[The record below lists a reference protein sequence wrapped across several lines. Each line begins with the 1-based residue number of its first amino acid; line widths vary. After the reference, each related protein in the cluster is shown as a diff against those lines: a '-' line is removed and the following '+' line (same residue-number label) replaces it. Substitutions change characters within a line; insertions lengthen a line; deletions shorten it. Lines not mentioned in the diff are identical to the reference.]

1 MAAKPTP
8 ADGLAAVEQWF
19 AAQGWQPAPFQRRAW
34 QAFRAGRSG
43 LIHASTGSGKTLA
56 AWLGPVSRA
65 LEQSAATSGL
75 RILWITP
82 LRALAADT
90 AGHLQ
95 ASATALGLDWKVETR
110 TGDTS
115 ASVRARQRRKLP
127 QALVTTPESLSVL
140 LSYRNAA
147 DSFAHLD
154 AVIVDE
160 WHELLGSKR
169 GVQLQLCLAWLR
181 ALKPELVVWGLS
193 ATLGNLDE
201 AMAVLLGEAAEPG
214 ERISARADEA
224 DDKPLTI
231 RGLCPANVE
240 RFPWAGHLGL
250 GQLDGVLD
258 YLQQGHTSLLFTN
271 TRSQAELWFEAI
283 LRARIDWLTQLGLH
297 HGSIDRGLRKRIE
310 EGLRQGDFRCVV
322 CTSSLDLGVD
332 FSPVDRVVQ
341 VGSPKG
347 VARLM
352 QRAGRSGHQPGAASE
367 ILCVPSHAFEL
378 VEIAA
383 ARRAWAA
390 GRVEARR
397 PPRLSLDVLV
407 QHLVTLAAGPGF
419 TADEAYAQARSTHA
433 FAGLER
439 ALFDWCLMFI
449 TQGGP
454 VLEHYPQFQRV
465 VAQDGRFS
473 VEDTGIARRH
483 RLAIGTITSDAQI
496 QVRFMKG
503 GSLGSI
509 EETFIARL
517 KPGDVFL
524 FTGRA
529 LELVKVRDLVAYV
542 RVAKTRRHSVPRW
555 YGGRLPLSTEL
566 ADSVLEILEEVQA
579 GEYADPEVQAIAPVL
594 ELQKRQSALPGRQ
607 QLLIEHCRSRE
618 GEHLF
623 LYPFAGRLAHEGL
636 AALLAWRLGQR
647 LPATFSLSVN
657 DYGLELLST
666 ARLPELTEADW
677 RGLLNPQQLLDD
689 LLAALN
695 ASELA
700 RRQFRDIARISGL
713 VFQGYPGRGKTDR
726 QLQASSGLLYDT
738 LQRHDPEHRL
748 LAQASREVL
757 EEQLDIQRLRAVLER
772 AEGQTLKLM
781 GLERF
786 SPLAFPLWVE
796 RQRNRISTE
805 GWRERVQRM
814 IVSLEQHAERKAR
827 KKR

>member
-1 MAAKPTP
+1 MAVKPE
-8 ADGLAAVEQWF
+8 AAVDGLAAIDAWF
-19 AAQGWQPAPFQRRAW
+19 PRQGWQPAPFQREAW
-34 QAFRAGRSG
+34 EAFRAGHSG

-65 LEQSAATSGL
+65 LENRQRTSGL
-75 RILWITP
+75 QVLWITP
-82 LRALAADT
+82 LRALATDT

-95 ASATALGLDWKVETR
+95 AAVDALGLDWRVETR

-115 ASVRARQRRKLP
+115 ASVRARQQRKLP
-127 QALVTTPESLSVL
+127 DTLVTTPESLSVL
-140 LSYRNAA
+140 LSYRNAE
-147 DSFAHLD
+147 DSFRHLD

-160 WHELLGSKR
+160 WHELLGNKR

-181 ALKPELVVWGLS
+181 ARQPELAVWGLS

-201 AMAVLLGEAAEPG
+201 AMAVLLGEGAAPG
-214 ERISARADEA
+214 VRIAGAQG
-224 DDKPLTI
+224 KPLTI

-250 GQLDGVLD
+250 SQLDGVLD
-258 YLQQGHTSLLFTN
+258 YLAEGKTSLLFTN
-271 TRSQAELWFEAI
+271 TRSQSELWFEAI
-283 LRARIDWLTQLGLH
+283 LKARLEWVTEMGLH
-297 HGSIDRGLRKRIE
+297 HGSIDRKVRRRIE
-310 EGLRQGDFRCVV
+310 DGLRQGAFRCVV

-352 QRAGRSGHQPGAASE
+352 QRAGRSGHQPGAVSE
-367 ILCVPSHAFEL
+367 ILCVPSHALEL

-383 ARRAWAA
+383 ARRAWEA
-390 GRVEARR
+390 GQVEARR
-397 PPRLSLDVLV
+397 PPRMSLDVLV

-419 TADEAYAQARSTHA
+419 IAEDVLAQVRSTHA
-433 FAGLER
+433 FAGLQAEV
-439 ALFDWCLMFI
+439 FDWCLLFI

-465 VAQDGRFS
+465 VLGEGVYR
-473 VEDTGIARRH
+473 VESPGIARRH
-483 RLAIGTITSDAQI
+483 RMAIGTITSDAQI

-524 FTGRA
+524 FSGRA

-542 RVAKTRRHSVPRW
+542 RLAKTRRHSVPRW
-555 YGGRLPLSTEL
+555 YGGRLPLSSEL
-566 ADSVLEILEEVQA
+566 AESVLAIFEEVENGQ
-579 GEYADPEVQAIAPVL
+579 YADPEVKAIAPVL
-594 ELQKRQSALPGRQ
+594 ELQKQQSALPGRSR
-607 QLLIEHCRSRE
+607 LLIERCRSRE

-623 LYPFAGRLAHEGL
+623 IYPFAGRLAHEGL
-636 AALLAWRLGQR
+636 AALLAWRLGQIT
-647 LPATFSLSVN
+647 PATFALSVN
-657 DYGLELLST
+657 DYGLELLTSKP
-666 ARLPELTEADW
+666 LPELTEADW
-677 RGLLNPQQLLDD
+677 HTLLDPEH
-689 LLAALN
+689 LLEHVLAALN
-695 ASELA
+695 AGELA
-700 RRQFRDIARISGL
+700 RRQFRDIARVSGL
-713 VFQGYPGRGKTDR
+713 VFQGFPGSGKTDR

-738 LQRHDPEHRL
+738 LQRYDPEHRL

-757 EEQLDIQRLRAVLER
+757 EDQLEIQRLRGVLER
-772 AEGQTLKLM
+772 AAGQHLRLVS
-781 GLERF
+781 LERF

-805 GWRERVQRM
+805 GWRERVERM
-814 IVSLEQHAERKAR
+814 LASLEKHAAD
-827 KKR
+827 KKRRNRP

>member
-1 MAAKPTP
+1 MVAETQSI
-8 ADGLAAVEQWF
+8 DGLAAIDQWF
-19 AAQGWQPAPFQRRAW
+19 AAHDWQPAPFQRRAW

-43 LIHASTGSGKTLA
+43 LIHASTGAGKTLA

-65 LEQSAATSGL
+65 LEQPARPTGL
-75 RILWITP
+75 RVLWITP

-95 ASATALGLDWKVETR
+95 ASASALGLDWRVETR
-110 TGDTS
+110 TGDTA
-115 ASVRARQRRKLP
+115 ASVRARQRRKMP
-127 QALVTTPESLSVL
+127 QTLVTTPESLSVL
-140 LSYRNAA
+140 LSYRNAE
-147 DSFAHLD
+147 DTFSQLD

-169 GVQLQLCLAWLR
+169 GVQLQVCLAWLR
-181 ALKPELVVWGLS
+181 ARNPALLVWGLS

-201 AMAVLLGEAAEPG
+201 AMRVLLGAGAAPG
-214 ERISARADEA
+214 ERITAAADET
-224 DDKPLTI
+224 DEKPLTI
-231 RGLCPANVE
+231 RGLCPQNRE

-250 GQLDGVLD
+250 SQLEGVLE
-258 YLQQGHTSLLFTN
+258 YLQQGQSALLFTN

-283 LRARIDWLTQLGLH
+283 LKARLDWLTELGLH
-297 HGSIDRGLRKRIE
+297 HGSIDRGVRKRIE

-367 ILCVPSHAFEL
+367 ILCVPSHALEL
-378 VEIAA
+378 GEIAA
-383 ARRAWAA
+383 ARRALAA

-397 PPRLSLDVLV
+397 PPRMSLDVLV

-419 TADEAYAQARSTHA
+419 NAEQVFAEVCTTHA
-433 FAGLER
+433 FA
-439 ALFDWCLMFI
+439 ALTPEQFDWCLTFI

-465 VAQDGRFS
+465 VAQAGRYS

-483 RLAIGTITSDAQI
+483 RLSIGTITSDAQI
-496 QVRFMKG
+496 QMRFMKG

-524 FTGRA
+524 FSGRA

-542 RVAKTRRHSVPRW
+542 RLAKTKRHSVPRW
-555 YGGRLPLSTEL
+555 YGGRLPLSSEL
-566 ADSVLEILEEVQA
+566 ADSVLDILEEVQA
-579 GEYADPEVQAIAPVL
+579 GRYGDAEVQAIAPVL
-594 ELQKRQSALPGRQ
+594 ELQKLQSALPSRTR
-607 QLLIEHCRSRE
+607 LLIERCRSRE

-647 LPATFSLSVN
+647 VPATFSLSVN
-657 DYGLELLST
+657 DYGLELLTSK
-666 ARLPELTEADW
+666 RLPELSDADW
-677 RGLLNPQQLLDD
+677 YTLLSPDNLLDD
-689 LLAALN
+689 VLAALN
-695 ASELA
+695 AGELA

-713 VFQGYPGRGKTDR
+713 VFQGFPGRGKTDR
-726 QLQASSGLLYDT
+726 QLQASTGLLYDT
-738 LQRHDPEHRL
+738 LQRYDPEHRL

-757 EEQLDIQRLRAVLER
+757 EDQLEIQRLQTVLQRA
-772 AEGQTLKLM
+772 AGQTLLQM
-781 GLERF
+781 PLERF

-796 RQRNRISTE
+796 RQRNRVTTE
-805 GWRERVQRM
+805 SWQDRVQRM
-814 IVSLEQHAERKAR
+814 IASLEQHAQRKAS
-827 KKR
+827 KRR

>member
-1 MAAKPTP
+1 MAADQSSV
-8 ADGLAAVEQWF
+8 DGLAAVEQWF
-19 AAQGWQPAPFQRRAW
+19 AAHDWQPAPFQRRAW

-65 LEQSAATSGL
+65 LEQPSRSGGL
-75 RILWITP
+75 RVLWITP

-95 ASATALGLDWKVETR
+95 QSASALGLDWKVETR

-115 ASVRARQRRKLP
+115 ASVRARQRRKMP
-127 QALVTTPESLSVL
+127 ETLVTTPESLSVL
-140 LSYRNAA
+140 LSYRNAE
-147 DSFAHLD
+147 DSFRQLD

-181 ALKPELVVWGLS
+181 ARNPALVVWGLS

-201 AMAVLLGEAAEPG
+201 AMNELLGEGAAPG
-214 ERISARADEA
+214 ERITAAADEM

-231 RGLCPANVE
+231 RGLCPQNIE

-250 GQLDGVLD
+250 SQLEGVLD
-258 YLQQGHTSLLFTN
+258 YLEQGQSALLFTN

-283 LRARIDWLTQLGLH
+283 LKARLDWLTELGLH
-297 HGSIDRGLRKRIE
+297 HGSIDRGVRKRIE

-367 ILCVPSHAFEL
+367 ILCVPSHALEL

-419 TADEAYAQARSTHA
+419 TADQAFNEVRSTHA
-433 FAGLER
+433 FAELAREM
-439 ALFDWCLMFI
+439 FDWCLIFI

-465 VAQDGRFS
+465 VEQDGCYR
-473 VEDTGIARRH
+473 VENTGIARRH
-483 RLAIGTITSDAQI
+483 RMAIGTITSDAQI

-524 FTGRA
+524 FSGRA

-542 RVAKTRRHSVPRW
+542 RVAKTKRHSVPRW
-555 YGGRLPLSTEL
+555 NGGRLPLSSEL
-566 ADSVLEILEEVQA
+566 ADSVLDILEEVQA
-579 GEYADPEVQAIAPVL
+579 GEYADAEVQAIAPVL
-594 ELQKRQSALPGRQ
+594 ELQKQQSALPSRA
-607 QLLIEHCRSRE
+607 QLLIERCRSRE

-623 LYPFAGRLAHEGL
+623 VFPFAGRLAHEGL

-647 LPATFSLSVN
+647 VPATFSLSVN
-657 DYGLELLST
+657 DYGLELLTST
-666 ARLPELTEADW
+666 RLPELSDADW
-677 RGLLNPQQLLDD
+677 HALLSPANLLDD
-689 LLAALN
+689 VLAALN
-695 ASELA
+695 AGELA

-713 VFQGYPGRGKTDR
+713 VFQGFPGRGKTDR
-726 QLQASSGLLYDT
+726 QLQASTGLLYDT
-738 LQRHDPEHRL
+738 LQRYDPEHRL
-748 LAQASREVL
+748 LTQASREVL
-757 EEQLDIQRLRAVLER
+757 EDQLEIQRLQAVLQR
-772 AEGQTLKLM
+772 AAGQTLLLM
-781 GLERF
+781 PLERF

-796 RQRNRISTE
+796 RQRNRVSTE
-805 GWRERVQRM
+805 SWRDRVQRM
-814 IVSLEQHAERKAR
+814 IGSLEQHAQRKTR
-827 KKR
+827 KRR

>member
-1 MAAKPTP
+1 MAAKP
-8 ADGLAAVEQWF
+8 AANGLVAVEAWF
-19 AAQGWQPAPFQRRAW
+19 AKQGWTPAPFQRQAW
-34 QAFRAGRSG
+34 QAYRAGRSG

-56 AWLGPVSRA
+56 AWLGPVSDA
-65 LEQSAATSGL
+65 LDQCASSSLRSGGL
-75 RILWITP
+75 RVLWITP
-82 LRALAADT
+82 LRALASDT

-95 ASATALGLDWKVETR
+95 QAVDALGLDWKVETR

-127 QALVTTPESLSVL
+127 ETLVTTPESLSLL
-140 LSYRNAA
+140 LSYRNAE
-147 DSFAHLD
+147 DSFRQLD

-160 WHELLGSKR
+160 WHELLGNKR

-181 ALKPELVVWGLS
+181 ARHPQLAVWGLS

-201 AMAVLLGEAAEPG
+201 AMAVLLGEGAAPG
-214 ERISARADEA
+214 ERVAGAQSKA
-224 DDKPLTI
+224 LTI
-231 RGLCPANVE
+231 RGLCPANIE

-250 GQLDGVLD
+250 SQLEAVLD
-258 YLQQGHTSLLFTN
+258 YLGEGKTSLLFTN

-283 LRARIDWLTQLGLH
+283 LKARLDWLTELGLH
-297 HGSIDRGLRKRIE
+297 HGSIERKLRRRIEDGLR
-310 EGLRQGDFRCVV
+310 LGDFRCVV

-367 ILCVPSHAFEL
+367 ILCVPSHALEL

-383 ARRAWAA
+383 VRRAWET
-390 GRVEARR
+390 GRLEARR

-419 TADEAYAQARSTHA
+419 VAEQVLAELRSTHA
-433 FAGLER
+433 FAGLDEDV
-439 ALFDWCLMFI
+439 FNWCLLFI

-465 VAQDGRFS
+465 VAHAGRYT

-483 RLAIGTITSDAQI
+483 RMAIGTITSDAQI

-509 EETFIARL
+509 EETFVARL

-524 FTGRA
+524 FSGRA
-529 LELVKVRDLVAYV
+529 LELVKVRDLIAYV
-542 RVAKTRRHSVPRW
+542 RLAKTRRHSVPRW
-555 YGGRLPLSTEL
+555 YGGRLPLSSEL
-566 ADSVLEILEEVQA
+566 ADSVLEIFEEVQA
-579 GEYADPEVQAIAPVL
+579 GLYKDVEVQAIAPVL
-594 ELQKRQSALPGRQ
+594 ELQKQQSALPGRSR
-607 QLLIEHCRSRE
+607 LLIERCTSRE
-618 GEHLF
+618 GQHLF
-623 LYPFAGRLAHEGL
+623 VYPFAGRLAHEGL
-636 AALLAWRLGQR
+636 AALLAWRLGQ
-647 LPATFSLSVN
+647 LTPATFSLSVN
-657 DYGLELLST
+657 DYGLELLTS
-666 ARLPELTEADW
+666 AKLPELTEADW
-677 RGLLNPQQLLDD
+677 RLLLAPADLLDHV
-689 LLAALN
+689 LAALN
-695 ASELA
+695 AGELA
-700 RRQFRDIARISGL
+700 RRQFRDIARVSGL
-713 VFQGYPGRGKTDR
+713 VFQGFPGRGKSDR

-738 LQRHDPEHRL
+738 LQRYDPEHRL

-757 EEQLDIQRLRAVLER
+757 EDQLEIQRLQSVLVRA
-772 AEGQTLKLM
+772 AEQALILISI
-781 GLERF
+781 ERF

-814 IVSLEQHAERKAR
+814 MASLEKHASRKPR
-827 KKR
+827 RRP

>member
-1 MAAKPTP
+1 MAAKPAT
-8 ADGLAAVEQWF
+8 DGLAAVEAWF
-19 AAQGWQPAPFQRRAW
+19 AAQGWTPAPFQREAW

-56 AWLGPVSRA
+56 AWLGPVSDA
-65 LEQSAATSGL
+65 LEKPIRSGGL
-75 RILWITP
+75 RVLWITP
-82 LRALAADT
+82 LRALANDT

-95 ASATALGLDWKVETR
+95 QAVDALGLDWKVETR

-115 ASVRARQRRKLP
+115 TSVRARQRRKLP
-127 QALVTTPESLSVL
+127 ETLVTTPESLSVL
-140 LSYRNAA
+140 LSYRNAEE
-147 DSFAHLD
+147 SFKHLD

-160 WHELLGSKR
+160 WHELLGNKR

-181 ALKPELVVWGLS
+181 ARHPQLAVWGLS

-201 AMAVLLGEAAEPG
+201 AMAVLLGEDAEPG
-214 ERISARADEA
+214 VRIAGAQS
-224 DDKPLTI
+224 KPLTI
-231 RGLCPANVE
+231 RGLCPAHVE

-250 GQLDGVLD
+250 SQLDGVLD
-258 YLQQGHTSLLFTN
+258 YLGEGKTSLLFTN

-283 LRARIDWLTQLGLH
+283 IRGRLEWVTELGLH
-297 HGSIDRGLRKRIE
+297 HGSIDRTVRRRIEDGLRR
-310 EGLRQGDFRCVV
+310 GDFRCVV

-341 VGSPKG
+341 IGSPKG

-367 ILCVPSHAFEL
+367 ILCVPGHALEL

-383 ARRAWAA
+383 VRRAWEA

-419 TADEAYAQARSTHA
+419 SAEPMLAQLRSTHA
-433 FAGLER
+433 FADLDEEI
-439 ALFDWCLMFI
+439 FTWCLMFI

-465 VAQDGRFS
+465 VMLDGRYT

-509 EETFIARL
+509 EETFVARL

-524 FTGRA
+524 FSGRA

-542 RVAKTRRHSVPRW
+542 RLAKTRRHSVPRW
-555 YGGRLPLSTEL
+555 YGGRLPLSSEL
-566 ADSVLEILEEVQA
+566 ADSVLDIFEEVQA
-579 GEYADPEVQAIAPVL
+579 GLYTDPEVQAIAPVL
-594 ELQKRQSALPGRQ
+594 ELQKQQSALPSRSR
-607 QLLIEHCRSRE
+607 LLIERCTSRE

-623 LYPFAGRLAHEGL
+623 VYPFAGRLAHEGL
-636 AALLAWRLGQR
+636 AALLAWRLGQWV
-647 LPATFSLSVN
+647 PATFSLSVN
-657 DYGLELLST
+657 DYGLELLTSAT
-666 ARLPELTEADW
+666 LPELSEADW
-677 RGLLNPQQLLDD
+677 HSLLSPEHLLDHV
-689 LLAALN
+689 LAAMN
-695 ASELA
+695 AGELA
-700 RRQFRDIARISGL
+700 RRQFRDIARVSGL
-713 VFQGYPGRGKTDR
+713 VFQGFPGSSKTDR

-738 LQRHDPEHRL
+738 LLRYDPNHRL

-757 EEQLDIQRLRAVLER
+757 EDQLDIQRLQRVLER
-772 AEGQTLKLM
+772 AAGQEKVLIAI
-781 GLERF
+781 ERF

-805 GWRERVQRM
+805 GWRERIQRM
-814 IVSLEQHAERKAR
+814 IVSLEKHAARQPRKR
-827 KKR
+827 L

>member
-1 MAAKPTP
+1 MAAKPA
-8 ADGLAAVEQWF
+8 ADGLAAVEAWF
-19 AAQGWQPAPFQRRAW
+19 AEQGWTPAPFQREAW
-34 QAFRAGRSG
+34 QAFRSGRSG

-56 AWLGPVSRA
+56 AWLGPVSDA
-65 LEQSAATSGL
+65 LEKSTRSGGL
-75 RILWITP
+75 RVLWITP
-82 LRALAADT
+82 LRALANDT

-95 ASATALGLDWKVETR
+95 QAVDALGLDWKVETR

-115 ASVRARQRRKLP
+115 TSVRARQRRKLP
-127 QALVTTPESLSVL
+127 ETLVTTPESLSVL
-140 LSYRNAA
+140 LSYRNAEE
-147 DSFAHLD
+147 SFKHLD

-160 WHELLGSKR
+160 WHELLGNKR

-181 ALKPELVVWGLS
+181 ARHPQLAVWGLS

-201 AMAVLLGEAAEPG
+201 AMAVLLGEGAEPG
-214 ERISARADEA
+214 VRIAGAQS
-224 DDKPLTI
+224 KPLTI
-231 RGLCPANVE
+231 RGLCPAHVE

-250 GQLDGVLD
+250 SQLDGVLD
-258 YLQQGHTSLLFTN
+258 YLGEGKTSLLFTN

-283 LRARIDWLTQLGLH
+283 IKGRLEWVTELGLH
-297 HGSIDRGLRKRIE
+297 HGSIDRTVRRRIE
-310 EGLRQGDFRCVV
+310 DGLRQGDFRCVV

-341 VGSPKG
+341 IGSPKG

-367 ILCVPSHAFEL
+367 ILCVPSHALEL

-383 ARRAWAA
+383 VRRAWEA

-419 TADEAYAQARSTHA
+419 SAESMLAELRSTHA
-433 FAGLER
+433 FADLDEEV
-439 ALFDWCLMFI
+439 FTWCLMFI

-465 VAQDGRFS
+465 VMLDGRYT

-524 FTGRA
+524 FSGRA

-542 RVAKTRRHSVPRW
+542 RLAKTRRHSVPRW
-555 YGGRLPLSTEL
+555 YGGRLPLSSEL
-566 ADSVLEILEEVQA
+566 ADSVLDIFEEVQA
-579 GEYADPEVQAIAPVL
+579 GLYTDPEVQAIAPVL
-594 ELQKRQSALPGRQ
+594 ELQKQQSALPSRSR
-607 QLLIEHCRSRE
+607 LLIERCTSRE

-623 LYPFAGRLAHEGL
+623 VYPFAGRLAHEGL
-636 AALLAWRLGQR
+636 AALLAWRLGQWV
-647 LPATFSLSVN
+647 PATFSLSVN
-657 DYGLELLST
+657 DYGLELLTSAT
-666 ARLPELTEADW
+666 LPELSEADW
-677 RGLLNPQQLLDD
+677 HSLLSPEHLLDHV
-689 LLAALN
+689 LAALN
-695 ASELA
+695 AGELA
-700 RRQFRDIARISGL
+700 RRQFRDIARVSGL
-713 VFQGYPGRGKTDR
+713 VFQGFPGSSKTDR

-738 LQRHDPEHRL
+738 LLRYDPNHRL

-757 EEQLDIQRLRAVLER
+757 EDQLDIQRLQRVLKRAIGQEKVLV
-772 AEGQTLKLM
+772 AI
-781 GLERF
+781 ERF

-814 IVSLEQHAERKAR
+814 IVSLEKHATRQPRKR
-827 KKR
+827 L

>member
-1 MAAKPTP
+1 MAAKPV
-8 ADGLAAVEQWF
+8 AAKSAGDGLALIETWF
-19 AAQGWQPAPFQRRAW
+19 AAQGWTPAPFQRQAW

-56 AWLGPVSRA
+56 AWLGPVSAA
-65 LEQSAATSGL
+65 LEKPARTGGL
-75 RILWITP
+75 RVLWITP
-82 LRALAADT
+82 LRALASDT

-95 ASATALGLDWKVETR
+95 QAVDSLGLDWAVETR
-110 TGDTS
+110 TGDTT

-127 QALVTTPESLSVL
+127 EALVTTPESLSVL
-140 LSYRNAA
+140 LSYRNAEE
-147 DSFAHLD
+147 SFRHLD
-154 AVIVDE
+154 AVVVDE
-160 WHELLGSKR
+160 WHELLGNKR

-181 ALKPELVVWGLS
+181 ARQPKLSVWGLS

-201 AMAVLLGEAAEPG
+201 AMSVLLGEGAAPG
-214 ERISARADEA
+214 ERIAGAQS
-224 DDKPLTI
+224 KPITI

-250 GQLDGVLD
+250 SQLEGVLD
-258 YLQQGHTSLLFTN
+258 YLGEGKTALLFTN

-283 LRARIDWLTQLGLH
+283 IKARLEWVTELGLH
-297 HGSIDRGLRKRIE
+297 HGSIDRKVRRRIE

-341 VGSPKG
+341 IGSPKG

-367 ILCVPSHAFEL
+367 ILCVPSHALEL

-383 ARRAWAA
+383 VRRAWEA

-397 PPRLSLDVLV
+397 PLRLSLDVLV

-419 TADEAYAQARSTHA
+419 VPEQALAELRSTHA
-433 FAGLER
+433 FAELDET
-439 ALFDWCLMFI
+439 LFNWCLVFI
-449 TQGGP
+449 TRGGP

-465 VAQDGRFS
+465 VVQDGRYT

-524 FTGRA
+524 FSGRA

-542 RVAKTRRHSVPRW
+542 RLAKTKRHSVPRW
-555 YGGRLPLSTEL
+555 YGGRLPLSSEL
-566 ADSVLEILEEVQA
+566 ADSVLAIFEEVQA
-579 GEYADPEVQAIAPVL
+579 GQYKDAEVAAIAPVL
-594 ELQKRQSALPGRQ
+594 ELQKQQSALPGRNR
-607 QLLIEHCRSRE
+607 LLIERCTSRE
-618 GEHLF
+618 GHHLF
-623 LYPFAGRLAHEGL
+623 IYPFAGRLAHEGL
-636 AALLAWRLGQR
+636 AALLAWRLGQIM
-647 LPATFSLSVN
+647 PATFSLSVN
-657 DYGLELLST
+657 DYGLELLTST
-666 ARLPELTEADW
+666 TFPEMTDADW
-677 RGLLNPQQLLDD
+677 HALLDPED
-689 LLAALN
+689 LLDHVLAALN
-695 ASELA
+695 AGELA
-700 RRQFRDIARISGL
+700 RRQFRDIARVSGL
-713 VFQGYPGRGKTDR
+713 VFQGFPGRGKSDR

-738 LQRHDPEHRL
+738 LKRYDPEHRL

-757 EEQLDIQRLRAVLER
+757 EDQLEIQRLRSVLEH
-772 AEGQTLKLM
+772 AAGQQLVLVS
-781 GLERF
+781 LERF

-814 IVSLEQHAERKAR
+814 MDSLEKHAAR
-827 KKR
+827 KPGRHP

>member
-1 MAAKPTP
+1 MAVKPGLARDTGEGLGKVEAWFASQGWTP
-8 ADGLAAVEQWF
+8 AA
-19 AAQGWQPAPFQRRAW
+19 FQRQAW

-56 AWLGPVSRA
+56 AWLGPVSAA
-65 LEQSAATSGL
+65 LEKPARRGGL
-75 RILWITP
+75 RVLWITP
-82 LRALAADT
+82 LRALASDT

-95 ASATALGLDWKVETR
+95 QAADDLDLDWKVETR

-115 ASVRARQRRKLP
+115 ASVRARQRRSLP
-127 QALVTTPESLSVL
+127 ETLVTTPESLSVL
-140 LSYRNAA
+140 LSYRNAEE
-147 DSFAHLD
+147 SFKHLD

-160 WHELLGSKR
+160 WHELLGNKR

-181 ALKPELVVWGLS
+181 ARHPALSVWGLS
-193 ATLGNLDE
+193 ATLGNLEE
-201 AMAVLLGEAAEPG
+201 AMAVLLGEGTAAG
-214 ERISARADEA
+214 ESIAGAQA
-224 DDKPLTI
+224 KPLTI
-231 RGLCPANVE
+231 RGLCPTNVE

-250 GQLDGVLD
+250 SQLEGVLD
-258 YLQQGHTSLLFTN
+258 YLGEGKTALLFTN
-271 TRSQAELWFEAI
+271 TRSQSELWFEAI
-283 LRARIDWLTQLGLH
+283 IKARLEWVTELGLH
-297 HGSIDRGLRKRIE
+297 HGSIDRKVRRRIE
-310 EGLRQGDFRCVV
+310 EGLRQGEFRCVV

-341 VGSPKG
+341 IGSPKG

-367 ILCVPSHAFEL
+367 ILCVPSHALEL

-383 ARRAWAA
+383 VRRAWEA

-419 TADEAYAQARSTHA
+419 VAEQVLTELRSTHA
-433 FAGLER
+433 FAELDEN
-439 ALFDWCLMFI
+439 LFNWCLVFI

-465 VAQDGRFS
+465 VVLDGRYT

-503 GSLGSI
+503 ASLGSI
-509 EETFIARL
+509 EETFVARL

-524 FTGRA
+524 FSGRA

-542 RVAKTRRHSVPRW
+542 RLAKTKRHSVPRW
-555 YGGRLPLSTEL
+555 YGGRLPLSSEL
-566 ADSVLEILEEVQA
+566 ADSVLEIFEEVQA
-579 GEYADPEVQAIAPVL
+579 GQYEDAEVAAIAPVL
-594 ELQKRQSALPGRQ
+594 ELQKQQSALPGRNR
-607 QLLIEHCRSRE
+607 LLIERCTSRE
-618 GEHLF
+618 GHHLF
-623 LYPFAGRLAHEGL
+623 VYPFAGRLAHEGM
-636 AALLAWRLGQR
+636 AALLAWRLGQIM
-647 LPATFSLSVN
+647 PATFSLSVN
-657 DYGLELLST
+657 DYGLELLTST
-666 ARLPELTEADW
+666 DFPELTEGDW
-677 RGLLNPQQLLDD
+677 HRLLDPED
-689 LLAALN
+689 LLDHVLAALN
-695 ASELA
+695 AGELA
-700 RRQFRDIARISGL
+700 RRQFRDIARVSGL
-713 VFQGYPGRGKTDR
+713 VFQGFPGSGKSDR

-738 LQRHDPEHRL
+738 LKRYDPEHRL

-757 EEQLDIQRLRAVLER
+757 EDQLEIQRLRNVLER
-772 AEGQTLKLM
+772 AVGQQLIQVS
-781 GLERF
+781 LERF

-805 GWRERVQRM
+805 GWRERVKRM
-814 IVSLEQHAERKAR
+814 MESLEKHAAR
-827 KKR
+827 KPGRRP

>member
-1 MAAKPTP
+1 MAAKP
-8 ADGLAAVEQWF
+8 AAAKAAVDGLATVEAWF
-19 AAQGWQPAPFQRRAW
+19 VRQGWTPAPFQRQAW

-56 AWLGPVSRA
+56 AWLGPVSDA
-65 LEQSAATSGL
+65 LDKPARTGGL
-75 RILWITP
+75 RVLWITP
-82 LRALAADT
+82 LRALASDT

-95 ASATALGLDWKVETR
+95 EAVDALGLNWKVETR

-127 QALVTTPESLSVL
+127 ETLITTPESLSVL
-140 LSYRNAA
+140 LSYRNAEE
-147 DSFAHLD
+147 SFKHLD

-160 WHELLGSKR
+160 WHELLGNKR

-181 ALKPELVVWGLS
+181 ARHPQLPVWGLS

-201 AMAVLLGEAAEPG
+201 AMAVLLGEGAAPG
-214 ERISARADEA
+214 ERIAGTQS
-224 DDKPLTI
+224 KPLTI

-250 GQLDGVLD
+250 SQLEGVLD
-258 YLQQGHTSLLFTN
+258 YLSEGQTSLLFTN

-283 LRARIDWLTQLGLH
+283 LKARLDWLTELGLH
-297 HGSIDRGLRKRIE
+297 HGSIDRKLRKRIE
-310 EGLRQGDFRCVV
+310 DGLRQGDFRCVV

-367 ILCVPSHAFEL
+367 ILCVPSHALEL

-383 ARRAWAA
+383 VRRSWEA
-390 GRVEARR
+390 GGVAARR
-397 PPRLSLDVLV
+397 PPRMSLDVLV

-419 TADEAYAQARSTHA
+419 VAEQVFAEVRSTHA
-433 FAGLER
+433 FAGLDEDI
-439 ALFDWCLMFI
+439 FNWCLMFI

-465 VAQDGRFS
+465 VLQDGRYS

-509 EETFIARL
+509 EETFVARL

-524 FTGRA
+524 FSGRA

-542 RVAKTRRHSVPRW
+542 RLAKTRRHSVPRW
-555 YGGRLPLSTEL
+555 YGGRLPLSSEL
-566 ADSVLEILEEVQA
+566 ADSVLEIFEEVQS
-579 GEYADPEVQAIAPVL
+579 GVYTDPEVAAVAPVL
-594 ELQKRQSALPGRQ
+594 ELQKQQSALPGRTR
-607 QLLIEHCRSRE
+607 LLIERCSSRE
-618 GEHLF
+618 GQHLF
-623 LYPFAGRLAHEGL
+623 VYPFAGRLAHEGL
-636 AALLAWRLGQR
+636 AALLAWRLGQ
-647 LPATFSLSVN
+647 LTPATFSLSVN
-657 DYGLELLST
+657 DYGLELLTST
-666 ARLPELTEADW
+666 KLPELTEADW
-677 RGLLNPQQLLDD
+677 HSLLDPENLLD
-689 LLAALN
+689 HVLAALN
-695 ASELA
+695 AGELA
-700 RRQFRDIARISGL
+700 RRQFRDIARVSGL
-713 VFQGYPGRGKTDR
+713 VFQGFPGRGKSDR

-738 LQRHDPEHRL
+738 LLRYDPEHRL

-757 EEQLDIQRLRAVLER
+757 EDQLEIQRLRDVLER
-772 AEGQTLKLM
+772 AAGQELVLVE
-781 GLERF
+781 LDRF

-814 IVSLEQHAERKAR
+814 MTSLEKHAAR
-827 KKR
+827 KPRRRP

>member
-1 MAAKPTP
+1 MVADQHSV
-8 ADGLAAVEQWF
+8 DGLAVVEQWF
-19 AAQGWQPAPFQRRAW
+19 ATNHWQPAPFQQRAW

-65 LEQSAATSGL
+65 LEQPSRSGGL
-75 RILWITP
+75 RVLWITP

-95 ASATALGLDWKVETR
+95 QSASALGLHWKVETR

-115 ASVRARQRRKLP
+115 ASVRARQRRKMP
-127 QALVTTPESLSVL
+127 ETLVTTPESLSVL
-140 LSYRNAA
+140 LSYRNAE
-147 DSFAHLD
+147 DSFRQLD

-181 ALKPELVVWGLS
+181 ARNPALVVWGLS

-201 AMAVLLGEAAEPG
+201 AMTVLLGESAAPG
-214 ERISARADEA
+214 ERITAAADEM

-231 RGLCPANVE
+231 RGLCPQNIE

-250 GQLDGVLD
+250 SQLEGVLD
-258 YLQQGHTSLLFTN
+258 YLEQGQSALLFTN

-283 LRARIDWLTQLGLH
+283 LKARLDWLTELGLH
-297 HGSIDRGLRKRIE
+297 HGSIDRGVRKRIE

-367 ILCVPSHAFEL
+367 ILCVPSHALEL

-419 TADEAYAQARSTHA
+419 TADQAFNEVRSTHA
-433 FAGLER
+433 FAELAREM
-439 ALFDWCLMFI
+439 FDWCLIFI

-465 VAQDGRFS
+465 VEQDGCYR
-473 VEDTGIARRH
+473 VENTGIARRH
-483 RLAIGTITSDAQI
+483 RMAIGTITSDAQI

-524 FTGRA
+524 FSGRA

-542 RVAKTRRHSVPRW
+542 RVAKTKRHSVPRW
-555 YGGRLPLSTEL
+555 NGGRLPLSSEL
-566 ADSVLEILEEVQA
+566 ADSVLDILEEVQA
-579 GEYADPEVQAIAPVL
+579 GEYADAEVQAIAPVL
-594 ELQKRQSALPGRQ
+594 ELQKQQSALPSRAR
-607 QLLIEHCRSRE
+607 LLIERCRSRE

-623 LYPFAGRLAHEGL
+623 VFPFAGRLAHEGL

-647 LPATFSLSVN
+647 VPATFSLSVN
-657 DYGLELLST
+657 DYGLELLTST
-666 ARLPELTEADW
+666 RLPELSDADW
-677 RGLLNPQQLLDD
+677 NALLSPDNLLEDV
-689 LLAALN
+689 LAALN
-695 ASELA
+695 AGELA

-713 VFQGYPGRGKTDR
+713 VFQGFPGRGKTDR
-726 QLQASSGLLYDT
+726 QLQASTGLLYDT
-738 LQRHDPEHRL
+738 LQRYDPEHRL

-757 EEQLDIQRLRAVLER
+757 EDQLEIQRLRAVLQR
-772 AEGQTLKLM
+772 AAGQTLLLM
-781 GLERF
+781 PLERF

-796 RQRNRISTE
+796 RQRNRVSTE
-805 GWRERVQRM
+805 SWRDRVQRM
-814 IVSLEQHAERKAR
+814 IGSLEQHAQRKTR
-827 KKR
+827 KRR

>member
-1 MAAKPTP
+1 MVAEKNSI
-8 ADGLAAVEQWF
+8 DGLAAVEQWF
-19 AAQGWQPAPFQRRAW
+19 AVHGWQPAPFQRRAW

-65 LEQSAATSGL
+65 LEQPARTGGL
-75 RILWITP
+75 RVLWITP

-95 ASATALGLDWKVETR
+95 ASASALGLNWRVETR

-115 ASVRARQRRKLP
+115 ASVRARQRRKMP
-127 QALVTTPESLSVL
+127 ETLVTTPESLSVL
-140 LSYRNAA
+140 LSYRNAE
-147 DSFAHLD
+147 DSFRQLD

-181 ALKPELVVWGLS
+181 ARNPALVVWGLS

-201 AMAVLLGEAAEPG
+201 AMAVLLGEGAAPG
-214 ERISARADEA
+214 ERITAAADEM

-231 RGLCPANVE
+231 RGLCPQNIE

-250 GQLDGVLD
+250 SQLDGVLD
-258 YLQQGHTSLLFTN
+258 YLEQGQSALLFTN

-283 LRARIDWLTQLGLH
+283 LKARLDWLAELGLH
-297 HGSIDRGLRKRIE
+297 HGSIDRGVRKRIE

-367 ILCVPSHAFEL
+367 ILCVPSHALEL

-383 ARRAWAA
+383 VRRALAA

-407 QHLVTLAAGPGF
+407 QHLVTLGAGPGF
-419 TADEAYAQARSTHA
+419 SADQTFAEVCSTHA
-433 FAGLER
+433 FAELAREQ
-439 ALFDWCLMFI
+439 FDWCLMFI

-465 VAQDGRFS
+465 VEQDGRYS

-483 RLAIGTITSDAQI
+483 RLSIGTITSGAQI

-524 FTGRA
+524 FSGRA

-542 RVAKTRRHSVPRW
+542 RVARTRRHSVPRW

-566 ADSVLEILEEVQA
+566 ADSVLDIFAEVQA
-579 GEYADPEVQAIAPVL
+579 GEYVDAEVQAIAPVL
-594 ELQKRQSALPGRQ
+594 ELQKQQSALPSRT
-607 QLLIEHCRSRE
+607 QLLIERCRSRE

-623 LYPFAGRLAHEGL
+623 LFPFAGRLAHEGL

-647 LPATFSLSVN
+647 VPATFSLSVN
-657 DYGLELLST
+657 DYGLELLTST
-666 ARLPELTEADW
+666 RLPELSDADW
-677 RGLLNPQQLLDD
+677 HALLSPDNLLDD
-689 LLAALN
+689 VLAALN
-695 ASELA
+695 AGELA

-713 VFQGYPGRGKTDR
+713 VFQGFPGRGKTDR
-726 QLQASSGLLYDT
+726 QLQASTGLLYDT
-738 LQRHDPEHRL
+738 LQRYDPAHRL
-748 LAQASREVL
+748 LTQASREVL
-757 EEQLDIQRLRAVLER
+757 EDQLEIKRLEAVLQR
-772 AEGQTLKLM
+772 AAGQTLLLM
-781 GLERF
+781 PLERF

-796 RQRNRISTE
+796 RQRNRVSTE
-805 GWRERVQRM
+805 SWRDRVQRM
-814 IVSLEQHAERKAR
+814 IASLEQHAQGKAR
-827 KKR
+827 KRR

>member
-1 MAAKPTP
+1 MAPKATP
-8 ADGLAAVEQWF
+8 DGLAAVEAWF
-19 AAQGWQPAPFQRRAW
+19 AEQGWTPAPFQREAW
-34 QAFRAGRSG
+34 HAFRSGRSG

-56 AWLGPVSRA
+56 AWLGLVSDA
-65 LEQSAATSGL
+65 LEKPIRSGGL
-75 RILWITP
+75 RVLWITP
-82 LRALAADT
+82 LRALANDT

-95 ASATALGLDWKVETR
+95 RAVDALGLDWKVETR

-127 QALVTTPESLSVL
+127 DTLVTTPESLSVL
-140 LSYRNAA
+140 LSYRNAEE
-147 DSFAHLD
+147 SFKHLD

-160 WHELLGSKR
+160 WHELLGNKR

-181 ALKPELVVWGLS
+181 GRHPQLAVWGLS

-201 AMAVLLGEAAEPG
+201 AMAVLLGEGAEPG
-214 ERISARADEA
+214 VQIAGAQS
-224 DDKPLTI
+224 KPLSI
-231 RGLCPANVE
+231 RGLCPVSVE

-250 GQLDGVLD
+250 SQLDGVLD
-258 YLQQGHTSLLFTN
+258 YLGEGKTSLLFTN

-283 LRARIDWLTQLGLH
+283 IKGRLEWVTELGLH
-297 HGSIDRGLRKRIE
+297 HGSIDRAVRRRIE
-310 EGLRQGDFRCVV
+310 NGLRQGDFRCVV

-341 VGSPKG
+341 IGSPKG

-367 ILCVPSHAFEL
+367 ILCVPSHALEL

-383 ARRAWAA
+383 VRRAWKA
-390 GRVEARR
+390 GQVEARR
-397 PPRLSLDVLV
+397 PLRLSLDVLV

-419 TADEAYAQARSTHA
+419 SAESMFAELRRTHA
-433 FAGLER
+433 FADLDEKV
-439 ALFDWCLMFI
+439 FTWCLMFI

-465 VAQDGRFS
+465 VMCDGRYT

-524 FTGRA
+524 FSGRA

-542 RVAKTRRHSVPRW
+542 RLAKTRRHSVPRW
-555 YGGRLPLSTEL
+555 YGGRLPLSSEL
-566 ADSVLEILEEVQA
+566 ADSVLDIFEEVQA
-579 GEYADPEVQAIAPVL
+579 GQYTDAEVQAIAPVL
-594 ELQKRQSALPGRQ
+594 ELQKQQSALPSRSR
-607 QLLIEHCRSRE
+607 LLVERCSSRE

-623 LYPFAGRLAHEGL
+623 VYPFAGRLAHEGL
-636 AALLAWRLGQR
+636 AAVLAWRLGQWV
-647 LPATFSLSVN
+647 PATFSLSVN
-657 DYGLELLST
+657 DYGLELLTS
-666 ARLPELTEADW
+666 AKLPELSEADW
-677 RGLLNPQQLLDD
+677 HSLLSPEHLLDHV
-689 LLAALN
+689 LASLN
-695 ASELA
+695 AGELA
-700 RRQFRDIARISGL
+700 RRQFRDIARVSGL
-713 VFQGYPGRGKTDR
+713 VFQGFPGSGKSDR

-738 LQRHDPEHRL
+738 LLRYDPNHLL

-757 EEQLDIQRLRAVLER
+757 EDQLDIQRLKRVLDRAS
-772 AEGQTLKLM
+772 GQEKILISI
-781 GLERF
+781 ERF

-814 IVSLEQHAERKAR
+814 IVSLEKNAARQPRKR
-827 KKR
+827 L